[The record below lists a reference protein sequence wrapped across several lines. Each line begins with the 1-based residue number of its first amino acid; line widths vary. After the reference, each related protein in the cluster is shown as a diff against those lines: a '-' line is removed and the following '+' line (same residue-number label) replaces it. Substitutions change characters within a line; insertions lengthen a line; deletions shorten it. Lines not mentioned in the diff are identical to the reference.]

1 MTRRS
6 LGIPIVALAGFMLLL
21 SGCGVFFGSVEPA
34 ATAPPTT
41 TATTATSAA
50 SSTTAVAESATAQP
64 PQGPE
69 PGRVRALP
77 DVELV
82 LGHIEQLAGVI
93 GIREAGSDGER
104 VAAAY
109 IEGVL
114 AAAGYETAVEPF
126 TAATRI
132 DSSVALT
139 AGGASVRPFM
149 MRGSATGE
157 ATGRLVYGGLGAAE
171 ELATL
176 DLEGAV
182 LLVERGVLPFGEKA
196 RNAEAAGAVALLI
209 ANNRDGVYSGTL
221 GDVPAGIPVVEIRQ
235 AEGEML
241 RPLAGRDVQMTVRAS
256 IDEIEVT
263 SQNVVGRAG
272 ASCEVYLGAHYDSV
286 PAGPGAN
293 DNASGTALLLEIAR
307 VQRADGVC
315 VVAFGAE
322 EIGLFGSQAFVD
334 AHDVSGARLML
345 NFDMAGRLDG
355 PIIVGDAA
363 LTEEILDAL
372 AGAGEFPIA
381 AGVFP
386 PFASSDHVSFSEVGV
401 PSVTITSGDDP
412 AIHTSEDEVGRI
424 SVATLE
430 TMLGIV
436 DVVLGSVATGNT
448 S

>member
-1 MTRRS
+1 MTHRFLR
-6 LGIPIVALAGFMLLL
+6 IPIVVLVGFVLLLAG
-21 SGCGVFFGSVEPA
+21 CGGSSAARELGATTTSTAEAPSATAIVVSVGSATPA
-34 ATAPPTT
+34 ATAEQ
-41 TATTATSAA
+41 
-50 SSTTAVAESATAQP
+50 VAR
-64 PQGPE
+64 GE
-69 PGRVRALP
+69 PS
-77 DVELV
+77 VELV
-82 LGHIEQLAGVI
+82 LGHIEQLAGEI

-104 VAAAY
+104 AAAAY

-114 AAAGYETAVEPF
+114 AASGYETTVESF

-132 DSSVALT
+132 DSSVAVT

-157 ATGRLVYGGLGAAE
+157 ATGRLVYGGLGAAAD
-171 ELATL
+171 LATL

-196 RNAEAAGAVALLI
+196 RNAEAAGVVALLI
-209 ANNRDGVYSGTL
+209 ANHEDSPYSGTL
-221 GDVPAGIPVVEIRQ
+221 GDVGAGIPVVAIRQ

-241 RPLAGRDVQMTVRAS
+241 RSLADGGVELMVRAG
-256 IDEIEVT
+256 IEEIEVD
-263 SQNVVGRAG
+263 SQNVVGRQG
-272 ASCEVYLGAHYDSV
+272 EQCEVYLGAHYDSV

-307 VQRADGVC
+307 VQRADGLC

-334 AHDVSGARLML
+334 EHDVSGARLML

-355 PIIVGDAA
+355 PMIVGDAG
-363 LTEEILDAL
+363 LTEELLDAL
-372 AGAGEFPIA
+372 AAAGGFPIE

>member
-1 MTRRS
+1 
-6 LGIPIVALAGFMLLL
+6 
-21 SGCGVFFGSVEPA
+21 
-34 ATAPPTT
+34 
-41 TATTATSAA
+41 
-50 SSTTAVAESATAQP
+50 
-64 PQGPE
+64 
-69 PGRVRALP
+69 
-77 DVELV
+77 
-82 LGHIEQLAGVI
+82 
-93 GIREAGSDGER
+93 
-104 VAAAY
+104 
-109 IEGVL
+109 
-114 AAAGYETAVEPF
+114 
-126 TAATRI
+126 
-132 DSSVALT
+132 
-139 AGGASVRPFM
+139 
-149 MRGSATGE
+149 
-157 ATGRLVYGGLGAAE
+157 VYGGLGAAE